1 MSRGKQ
7 YVKKGVW
14 YLGGKR
20 KKKKRKKQ
28 KSKGFP
34 IGLLASVAAPI
45 LGQIASPILKKIFG
59 KGKKIR

>member
-14 YLGGKR
+14 YLGGNR
-20 KKKKRKKQ
+20 KKKKKRQ
-28 KSKGFP
+28 KGRGFP
-34 IGLLASVAAPI
+34 IGLVASLAAPV

-59 KGKKIR
+59 KGRKKN